1 MNCQKFASVVSELAR
16 NQMMD
21 AEQRDEALAHS
32 ERCDQ
37 CSSRLREEEIL
48 TRGFQSLA
56 AEMQSQSAPPELE
69 QKLIEAFRTRAMLE
83 VPFSRKQSVLRYWP
97 AAVAAVLLMA
107 MGIVAVRW
115 RANIVDVPDS
125 RLTQELPK
133 NREADREADRKPAE
147 KLPETVVEQ
156 LADNSPKPQRKPVR
170 PRSRRPANEQV
181 ANHITNEIATDFIPL
196 RYMSAASLQDGG
208 QIVRV
213 ELPRS
218 ALASFGLPVNMD
230 RYNEKVKADVLL
242 GVDGLAHA
250 IRFVQ

>member
-1 MNCQKFASVVSELAR
+1 MNCQKFESVVSELAR

-32 ERCDQ
+32 EGCGQ
-37 CSSRLREEEIL
+37 CSSRLRDEEAL

-56 AEMQSQSAPPELE
+56 TEMESQSAPPELE
-69 QKLIEAFRTRAMLE
+69 LKLVEAFRRRRTVA
-83 VPFSRKQSVLRYWP
+83 VPFSRRQSVLRYWP
-97 AAVAAVLLMA
+97 AATAAVLLIA
-107 MGIVAVRW
+107 MGVVAVRW
-115 RANIVDVPDS
+115 RAEMVEVPAS
-125 RLTQELPK
+125 RVTQELPK
-133 NREADREADRKPAE
+133 NHEPDRKPAE
-147 KLPETVVEQ
+147 ELPETVVDQ
-156 LADNSPKPQRKPVR
+156 LAGNSPTPRRKPVR
-170 PRSRRPANEQV
+170 PRSRKPAIEQV
-181 ANHITNEIATDFIPL
+181 ANHMSNEIATDFIPL
-196 RYMSAASLQDGG
+196 RYISAASLQDGG

>member
-1 MNCQKFASVVSELAR
+1 MNCQKFESVVSELAR

-32 ERCDQ
+32 EGCGQ
-37 CSSRLREEEIL
+37 CSSRLRDEEAL

-56 AEMQSQSAPPELE
+56 AEMESQSAPPDLEL
-69 QKLIEAFRTRAMLE
+69 KLMEAFRTRRTVA
-83 VPFSRKQSVLRYWP
+83 VPFSRRQSVLRYWP
-97 AAVAAVLLMA
+97 AAVAAVLLIA
-107 MGIVAVRW
+107 MGVVAVRW
-115 RANIVDVPDS
+115 RAEMVEVPPS
-125 RLTQELPK
+125 RVTQELPK
-133 NREADREADRKPAE
+133 NHEAGRKPAE
-147 KLPETVVEQ
+147 KLPETVVDQ
-156 LADNSPKPQRKPVR
+156 LAGNSPKPRRKPVR
-170 PRSRRPANEQV
+170 PRSRKPANEQV
-181 ANHITNEIATDFIPL
+181 ANHMSNEIATDFIPL